1 MLGGMSTVEIVW
13 VVVGSCTF
21 IVLTAMLLGLLRQM
35 KRLASAVAELR
46 REVEPALRSVQV
58 DAERAQSRSEDL
70 RRAGESLRRSRR

>member
-1 MLGGMSTVEIVW
+1 MSTVAVVW
-13 VVVGSCTF
+13 VVIGSATL
-21 IVLTAMLLGLLRQM
+21 IVLAAMLVGLLRQM

-46 REVEPALRSVQV
+46 REVEPALRSARV